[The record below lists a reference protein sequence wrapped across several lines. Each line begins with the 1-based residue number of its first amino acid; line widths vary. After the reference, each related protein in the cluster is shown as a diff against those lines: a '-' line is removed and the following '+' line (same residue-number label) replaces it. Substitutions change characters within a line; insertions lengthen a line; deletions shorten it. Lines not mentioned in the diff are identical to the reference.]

1 MIDDVLRIISSLEL
15 ILCAG
20 LSVAFCFLYHY
31 TTNGMWKKSEMGRH
45 LMSLSGSLALVLV
58 LWVVGRM
65 FGASTQWFRIVLV
78 AAFAAIPYVLGRHL
92 WILLKVQKEDRR
104 IKKAREDNDRNVP
117 GNEL

>member
-1 MIDDVLRIISSLEL
+1 MIDNILRIVSSLEI

-31 TTNGMWKKSEMGRH
+31 TTDGTWKKSEMGRH

-58 LWVVGRM
+58 LWMTGRM
-65 FGASTQWFRIVLV
+65 FGASTQWFRIILV
-78 AAFAAIPYVLGRHL
+78 AAFAAIPYVLSRHI

-104 IKKAREDNDRNVP
+104 KAKERDDHDRSAS
-117 GNEL
+117 